1 MTMFIQTIDG
11 DIKQF
16 YFTTKLSDN
25 IEVLQN
31 GYLRCNN
38 VIMGRTGTQQYSTK
52 ELGIQTSDGKNYI
65 VNVNRHEEDVFH
77 PDTLKSIEG
86 MSVTIGHPKD
96 DKGNVMFVTTK
107 NVDNL
112 SVGTILNVRREGDN
126 LVGDIVIDDERAIE
140 MVVNKEVR
148 ELSLGYDTKYE
159 LDGEEALKQTNII
172 VNHLAIVEKGRAGN
186 ARIVDEANLE
196 LEKEVKPLEKEG
208 VFNKI
213 LRAIGVKKAILD
225 DNTELDLSIEEVPKV
240 ETPKV
245 EEPTPTGDEGKEV
258 VKDPITEPVA
268 VGDDGKSVRT
278 VIEVSEYENDY
289 SKEKTVTQ
297 TQTVTE
303 YHEKTQEEIEKE
315 KENNMITLDEAMK
328 KIVDLEP
335 LKGTEAYQVAMK
347 AIDGEMVEA
356 GLGSI
361 LKKDEEGIAIF
372 KTVTPTSQ
380 TSDGGEVQKFK
391 AQDFLN
397 GIQSVYK
404 QFNPRELDKVSKNA
418 VDRMNRITELSS
430 IQAVDLIK
438 EAQ

>member
-1 MTMFIQTIDG
+1 MAMFIQTIDG

-65 VNVNRHEEDVFH
+65 VNVNRYEEDVFH

-107 NVDNL
+107 NVDSL

-186 ARIVDEANLE
+186 ARIVDEANLD
-196 LEKEVKPLEKEG
+196 LKKEVKPLEKEG

-225 DNTELDLSIEEVPKV
+225 DNTELDLSIEEVAKI
-240 ETPKV
+240 
-245 EEPTPTGDEGKEV
+245 EEPKETADEGKEV
-258 VKDPITEPVA
+258 VKEPITEPVA

-361 LKKDEEGIAIF
+361 LKKDDEGISIF

-380 TSDGGEVQKFK
+380 TGDGGEVQKFK

-404 QFNPRELDKVSKNA
+404 QFSPRELDKVSKNA

>member
-1 MTMFIQTIDG
+1 MQ
-11 DIKQF
+11 
-16 YFTTKLSDN
+16 
-25 IEVLQN
+25 
-31 GYLRCNN
+31 
-38 VIMGRTGTQQYSTK
+38 
-52 ELGIQTSDGKNYI
+52 
-65 VNVNRHEEDVFH
+65 
-77 PDTLKSIEG
+77 
-86 MSVTIGHPKD
+86 
-96 DKGNVMFVTTK
+96 
-107 NVDNL
+107 
-112 SVGTILNVRREGDN
+112 
-126 LVGDIVIDDERAIE
+126 
-140 MVVNKEVR
+140 
-148 ELSLGYDTKYE
+148 
-159 LDGEEALKQTNII
+159 
-172 VNHLAIVEKGRAGN
+172 GN

-196 LEKEVKPLEKEG
+196 LEKGVKPLEKEG

-225 DNTELDLSIEEVPKV
+225 DNTELDLSIQEETKV

-245 EEPTPTGDEGKEV
+245 EEPQPTADEGKEV
-258 VKDPITEPVA
+258 VKEPITEPVA

-328 KIVDLEP
+328 KIVGLEP

>member
-196 LEKEVKPLEKEG
+196 LEKGVKPLEKEG

-225 DNTELDLSIEEVPKV
+225 DNTELDLSIEEATKV

-245 EEPTPTGDEGKEV
+245 DEPTPTGDEGKEV

-328 KIVDLEP
+328 KIVGLEP

>member
-1 MTMFIQTIDG
+1 MFIKTIDG

-196 LEKEVKPLEKEG
+196 LEKGVKPLEKEG

-225 DNTELDLSIEEVPKV
+225 DNTELDLSIEEETKV

-328 KIVDLEP
+328 KIVGLEP

>member
-1 MTMFIQTIDG
+1 MFIQTIDG

-126 LVGDIVIDDERAIE
+126 LVGDIVIDDEKAIE

-196 LEKEVKPLEKEG
+196 LEKGVKPLEKEG

-225 DNTELDLSIEEVPKV
+225 DNTELDLSIEEETKV

-328 KIVDLEP
+328 KIVGLEP
-335 LKGTEAYQVAMK
+335 LKGTEAYQVAIK

>member
-1 MTMFIQTIDG
+1 MTMFIKTIDG

-196 LEKEVKPLEKEG
+196 LEKGVKPLEKEG

-225 DNTELDLSIEEVPKV
+225 DNTELDLSIEEETKV

-328 KIVDLEP
+328 KIVGLEP

>member
-1 MTMFIQTIDG
+1 MFIQTIDG

-196 LEKEVKPLEKEG
+196 LEKGVKPLEKEG

-225 DNTELDLSIEEVPKV
+225 DNTELDLSIEEATKV

-328 KIVDLEP
+328 KIVGLEP

>member
-65 VNVNRHEEDVFH
+65 VNVNRYEEDVFH

-126 LVGDIVIDDERAIE
+126 LVGDIVIDDEKAIE

-196 LEKEVKPLEKEG
+196 LEKGVKPLEKEG

-225 DNTELDLSIEEVPKV
+225 DNTELDLSIEEATKV

-278 VIEVSEYENDY
+278 VIEVSEYENDW

-328 KIVDLEP
+328 KIVGLEP

>member
-1 MTMFIQTIDG
+1 
-11 DIKQF
+11 
-16 YFTTKLSDN
+16 
-25 IEVLQN
+25 
-31 GYLRCNN
+31 
-38 VIMGRTGTQQYSTK
+38 MGRTGTQQYSTK

-196 LEKEVKPLEKEG
+196 LEKGVKPLEKEG

-225 DNTELDLSIEEVPKV
+225 DNTELDLSIEEATKV

-328 KIVDLEP
+328 KIVGLEP

>member
-1 MTMFIQTIDG
+1 MFIQTIDG

>member
-25 IEVLQN
+25 IEVLPN
-31 GYLRCNN
+31 GYLRCNS

-196 LEKEVKPLEKEG
+196 LEKGVKPLEKEG

-225 DNTELDLSIEEVPKV
+225 DNTELDLSIQEETKV

-245 EEPTPTGDEGKEV
+245 EEPQPTADEGKEV
-258 VKDPITEPVA
+258 VKEPITEPVA

-278 VIEVSEYENDY
+278 VIEISEYENDY

-328 KIVDLEP
+328 KIVGLEP

>member
-225 DNTELDLSIEEVPKV
+225 DNTELDLSIEEATKV

-328 KIVDLEP
+328 KIVGLEP